1 MNSYQTQIVFSLK
14 YKMKKRIT
22 FLSDT
27 HTKHDKLNGF
37 LPGGDV
43 LLHSG
48 DLTGRGYITEIE
60 NFMKWYDNIN
70 NYDTKVFIAGNHDFG
85 FENDNEKVKGLLTGY
100 KTIDYLEDDLLMVG
114 EDYDTMIKIW
124 GTPWQP
130 EFHNWAFNLPRG
142 EKLKEKWDMIP
153 LNTDILITHG
163 PPFGKLDYVPYD
175 GVNVGCEDLLF
186 KVQEIKPKIHVFG
199 HIHEGYGYVFDGN
212 THYIN
217 AAVLNGRYEFRNK
230 PITVDWDPETNEL
243 EFVDNAD

>member
-1 MNSYQTQIVFSLK
+1 
-14 YKMKKRIT
+14 MKKRIT
-22 FLSDT
+22 FISDT
-27 HTKHDKLNGF
+27 HNKHDKVNGF
-37 LPGGDV
+37 LTGGDILV
-43 LLHSG
+43 HAG

-100 KTIDYLEDDLLMVG
+100 KTIEYLQDDLLMVG

-153 LNTDILITHG
+153 VNTDILITHG

-175 GVNVGCEDLLF
+175 SVNVGCEELM
-186 KVQEIKPKIHVFG
+186 KRVEEIKPKIHVFG

-212 THYIN
+212 THFIN

>member
-1 MNSYQTQIVFSLK
+1 
-14 YKMKKRIT
+14 MKKRIT
-22 FLSDT
+22 FISDT
-27 HTKHDKLNGF
+27 HTKHDKVNGF
-37 LPGGDV
+37 LTGGDILV
-43 LLHSG
+43 HSG

-100 KTIDYLEDDLLMVG
+100 KTIEYLQDDLLMVG

-153 LNTDILITHG
+153 VNTDILITHG

-175 GVNVGCEDLLF
+175 SVNVGCEELM
-186 KVQEIKPKIHVFG
+186 KRVEEIKPKIHVFG

-212 THYIN
+212 THFIN

-243 EFVDNAD
+243 EFVNDAD

>member
-1 MNSYQTQIVFSLK
+1 
-14 YKMKKRIT
+14 MKKRIT
-22 FLSDT
+22 FISDT
-27 HTKHDKLNGF
+27 HTKHDKVSGF
-37 LPGGDV
+37 LTGGDM
-43 LLHSG
+43 LIHAG

-85 FENDNEKVKGLLTGY
+85 FQDDNQKLRGLLTGY
-100 KTIDYLEDDLLMVG
+100 KTIDYLEDDLMMVG
-114 EDYDTMIKIW
+114 EDYETMIKIW

-153 LNTDILITHG
+153 VDTDILITHG
-163 PPFGKLDYVPYD
+163 PPFGKLDYIPYD
-175 GVNVGCEDLLF
+175 SVNVGCEELM
-186 KVQEIKPKIHVFG
+186 KRVEEIKPKIHVFG

-212 THYIN
+212 THFIN

>member
-1 MNSYQTQIVFSLK
+1 
-14 YKMKKRIT
+14 MKKRIT
-22 FLSDT
+22 FISDT
-27 HTKHDKLNGF
+27 HTKHDKVSGF
-37 LPGGDV
+37 LTGGDILV
-43 LLHSG
+43 HAG

-100 KTIDYLEDDLLMVG
+100 KTIDYLEDDLMMVG
-114 EDYDTMIKIW
+114 EEYETMIKIW

-153 LNTDILITHG
+153 MNTDILITHG

-175 GVNVGCEDLLF
+175 GVNVGCEELM
-186 KVQEIKPKIHVFG
+186 KRVEEIKPKIHVFG

-212 THYIN
+212 THFIN

>member
-1 MNSYQTQIVFSLK
+1 
-14 YKMKKRIT
+14 MKKRIT
-22 FLSDT
+22 FISDT
-27 HTKHDKLNGF
+27 HTKHDKVSGF
-37 LPGGDV
+37 LTGGDILV
-43 LLHSG
+43 HAG

-85 FENDNEKVKGLLTGY
+85 FEDDNQKLRGLLTGY
-100 KTIDYLEDDLLMVG
+100 KTIDYLEDELMMVG
-114 EDYDTMIKIW
+114 EDDYEDMIKIW

-153 LNTDILITHG
+153 MNTDILITHG
-163 PPFGKLDYVPYD
+163 PPLGKLDYVRYTNE
-175 GVNVGCEDLLF
+175 NVGCEELM
-186 KVQEIKPKIHVFG
+186 KRVEEIKPKIHVFG

-212 THYIN
+212 THFIN

-230 PITVDWDPETNEL
+230 PITVDWDPKTNEL

>member
-1 MNSYQTQIVFSLK
+1 
-14 YKMKKRIT
+14 MKKRIT
-22 FLSDT
+22 FISDT
-27 HTKHDKLNGF
+27 HTKHDKVSGF
-37 LPGGDV
+37 LTGGDILV
-43 LLHSG
+43 HAG

-85 FENDNEKVKGLLTGY
+85 FQDDNQKLRGLLTGY
-100 KTIDYLEDDLLMVG
+100 KTIDYLEDDLMMVG
-114 EDYDTMIKIW
+114 EDYETMIKIW

-153 LNTDILITHG
+153 VDTDILITHG
-163 PPFGKLDYVPYD
+163 PPFGKLDYIPYD
-175 GVNVGCEDLLF
+175 SVNVGCEELM
-186 KVQEIKPKIHVFG
+186 KRVEEIKPKIHVFG

-212 THYIN
+212 THFIN